1 MIATGQRVRNV
12 TPFSGPAGE
21 ERVYEYIFSPLPGLD
36 GSLETVTCTARNII
50 DRERLEMQ
58 LASSQERL
66 HQFFAQAPVAIVVF
80 RGRDFIVELANENY
94 QKLLP
99 GRDLVGG
106 PFAEVMPEL
115 GQEVWDV
122 FNRVLE
128 TGKTFIAN
136 EWHIPYDSDRN
147 GILDN
152 HWFNV
157 VYQPLREVILL
168 LTASWPCLP
177 ALPRRCWRGRN
188 WRG

>member
-1 MIATGQRVRNV
+1 VIATGQRVRNI
-12 TPFSGPAGE
+12 TAFSGPAGE
-21 ERVYEYIFSPLPGLD
+21 ERVYQYIFSPLLGLD
-36 GSLETVTCTARNII
+36 GSLETVTCTARDITN
-50 DRERLEMQ
+50 RERLEMQ

-66 HQFFAQAPVAIVVF
+66 HRFLAQAPVAIVVF
-80 RGRDFIVELANENY
+80 RGRDFIVEFANENY

-147 GILDN
+147 GPLEN

-157 VYQPLREVILL
+157 VYQPLRDVDSSISGFMAV
-168 LTASWPCLP
+168 LTASPG
-177 ALPRRCWRGRN
+177 RFWRGRN